1 MGERIEYVVRVSPRA
16 KQVRLKISLDKGL
29 VVVIPHRFPR
39 HRIPEIIGSHREWIE
54 RTLATIEKQRAQL
67 PTEHT
72 AVLPERITLPAINR
86 QFAVEYRQTD
96 DNFVNARIHD
106 ENWLVVSGAI
116 DDVDLCRAVLGLWL
130 KRMAQHHLVP
140 WLCRFI
146 EERQFTIKRIIIR
159 SQRTRWA
166 SCSQRGTV
174 SLNQRM
180 LLLPPDLVEYLFIH
194 ELCHT
199 IEMNHSPQFWALVA
213 SHDSDYKV
221 KEKRLQTA
229 WRSMPTWA

>member
-1 MGERIEYVVRVSPRA
+1 VGERIEYVVRVSPRA

-29 VVVIPHRFPR
+29 VVVIPYRFPR
-39 HRIPEIIGSHREWIE
+39 HRIPEIIGSHQEWIE

-67 PTEHT
+67 PTELT

-86 QFAVEYRQTD
+86 QFTVEYRQTD
-96 DNFVNARIHD
+96 DDFVNARIHD
-106 ENWLVVSGAI
+106 ENRLVVSGAI
-116 DDVDLCRAVLGLWL
+116 DDVDLCREVLGLWL

-140 WLCRFI
+140 WLCRCV
-146 EERQFTIKRIIIR
+146 EERQFTVKHIIIR
-159 SQRTRWA
+159 AQRTRWA

-180 LLLPPDLVEYLFIH
+180 LMLPPDLVEYLFIH

-199 IEMNHSPQFWALVA
+199 IEMNHSQQFWALVA
-213 SHDSDYKV
+213 SHDPGYKA
-221 KEKRLQTA
+221 KEKRLHA
-229 WRSMPTWA
+229 VWRSMPVWA